1 MSMRISR
8 RTVLKGLG
16 TTVALPLLEAMT
28 PATLFG
34 KAVAPAA
41 PLRMA
46 FLITPNGKHMAD
58 WTPEG
63 EGALG
68 KLPFLLE
75 PLEPFKQQMLVLT
88 NLAQKNAHAL
98 GDGGGDHA
106 RSAATFLTGVH
117 PRKTNGANIQAGI
130 SVDQIAA
137 QKIGDQTR
145 LASLEL
151 GCDKGIYS
159 GSCDSGYSCAYQSNV
174 SWRSESTPMS
184 KEHNPRLAFER
195 LFGGGS
201 GSESAESQARRRRFQ
216 QSVLDFVS
224 EDARQLQKKLGKTDN
239 RKLDEYFTGVRELE
253 LRMKA
258 ADKHAAEQIPDY
270 EKPDG
275 VPKDN
280 QEHIRLMCDLIVLAF
295 QGNLTRISTF
305 LVANEGSNRPYPH
318 IDVSEG
324 HHELSHHGGNKDKHA
339 KIRKINRFHT
349 EQLAYLLGKLKA
361 TKEGDKTLL
370 DNSMIVY
377 GSGISDGDRHNHNDL
392 PIVLA
397 GGGGGTLSGG
407 RHVRYAKDTPLN
419 NLFLSM
425 LDRMDTPTE
434 RFGDSTGRL
443 DRLSV

>member
-1 MSMRISR
+1 M
-8 RTVLKGLG
+8 
-16 TTVALPLLEAMT
+16 
-28 PATLFG
+28 
-34 KAVAPAA
+34 
-41 PLRMA
+41 
-46 FLITPNGKHMAD
+46 
-58 WTPEG
+58 
-63 EGALG
+63 
-68 KLPFLLE
+68 
-75 PLEPFKQQMLVLT
+75 
-88 NLAQKNAHAL
+88 
-98 GDGGGDHA
+98 
-106 RSAATFLTGVH
+106 
-117 PRKTNGANIQAGI
+117 
-130 SVDQIAA
+130 
-137 QKIGDQTR
+137 
-145 LASLEL
+145 
-151 GCDKGIYS
+151 
-159 GSCDSGYSCAYQSNV
+159 
-174 SWRSESTPMS
+174 
-184 KEHNPRLAFER
+184 
-195 LFGGGS
+195 
-201 GSESAESQARRRRFQ
+201 
-216 QSVLDFVS
+216 
-224 EDARQLQKKLGKTDN
+224 
-239 RKLDEYFTGVRELE
+239 
-253 LRMKA
+253 
-258 ADKHAAEQIPDY
+258 
-270 EKPDG
+270 
-275 VPKDN
+275 PKDN